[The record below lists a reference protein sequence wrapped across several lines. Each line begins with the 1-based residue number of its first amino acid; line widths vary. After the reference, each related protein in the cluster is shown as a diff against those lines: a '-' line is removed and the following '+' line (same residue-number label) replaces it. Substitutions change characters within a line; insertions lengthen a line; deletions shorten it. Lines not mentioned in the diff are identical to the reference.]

1 MPREL
6 STPSK
11 TPLVVLDVKMR
22 VISANSAFYRFFGGE
37 PKTRSGGRSAK
48 RKPVILM
55 FLLSEVWWRKSRT
68 RPASWTMRRIEIEL
82 PPINERILV
91 LTIREIRGAVGMQ
104 GNILVAVEDVTERK
118 KAERDLEAAK
128 AAAEQANLGKSRF
141 LAAASHD
148 SASATSNVAT
158 LERLSWRG
166 K

>member
-1 MPREL
+1 
-6 STPSK
+6 
-11 TPLVVLDVKMR
+11 MR
-22 VISANSAFYRFFGGE
+22 IISANSAFYRFFGAE
-37 PKTRSGGRSAK
+37 PKTRSGRPLGDTEARHLDVSALRSVMEEIQNATS
-48 RKPVILM
+48 ILDNAP
-55 FLLSEVWWRKSRT
+55 F
-68 RPASWTMRRIEIEL
+68 EIEL

-91 LTIREIRGAVGMQ
+91 LTVREIRGAVGMQ

-148 SASATSNVAT
+148 SASTASDVAA